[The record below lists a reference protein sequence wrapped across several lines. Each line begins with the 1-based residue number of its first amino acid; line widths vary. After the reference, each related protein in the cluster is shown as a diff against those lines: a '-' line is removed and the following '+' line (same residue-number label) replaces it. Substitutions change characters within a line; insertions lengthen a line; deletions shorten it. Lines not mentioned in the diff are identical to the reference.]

1 MGGMLKRGVLRIRG
15 LRCAS
20 ALDAWSGWSTRRR
33 HVQSICAKSL
43 ARLQN
48 LAVSRAWSAWWSLR
62 CLMARVRGMAI
73 KMRHRAVLS
82 AYGVWLDAVVESRTA
97 ALRAEKAAERS
108 AFHDDLRS
116 AEDLMNKRVMLSS
129 AQRWNQRGLTKC
141 LVSWQSWTLHKVAVR
156 DMLKKVIL
164 RIQILRCASAFD
176 RGPGCPLRRQHVL
189 WV

>member
-1 MGGMLKRGVLRIRG
+1 
-15 LRCAS
+15 
-20 ALDAWSGWSTRRR
+20 
-33 HVQSICAKSL
+33 
-43 ARLQN
+43 
-48 LAVSRAWSAWWSLR
+48 
-62 CLMARVRGMAI
+62 
-73 KMRHRAVLS
+73 MRHRAVLS

-164 RIQILRCASAFD
+164 RIQSLRCASAFD
-176 RGPGCPLRRQHVL
+176 AWAGWSTRRRHVRLVCMRSVARLQNLAVSRAWSAWWSLRCLMVRVRGMAI
-189 WV
+189 